1 MTSMSERLN
10 KPISAAEM
18 ERRWGAVRSAMEA
31 EAIDVL
37 LMQNNNDHMGGYTKY
52 FTDMPATNGYPHT
65 IIFPRDD
72 HMTKI
77 SQGPF
82 RLDLE
87 PDPNG
92 SDGISRGI
100 KRVMTTP
107 SYASA
112 PYTRTYD
119 PELACKALEPY
130 KDRTI
135 GLVGT
140 YQMSSAMVDY
150 VKEQYPN
157 ASYLEAS
164 DLVDR
169 IKVIKSEEE
178 IEFIKGT
185 AAQQDVAMQAVID
198 QIKPGMNSGRASKSA
213 FSRCSGGRVSSSS

>member
-1 MTSMSERLN
+1 MHL
-10 KPISAAEM
+10 
-18 ERRWGAVRSAMEA
+18 
-31 EAIDVL
+31 
-37 LMQNNNDHMGGYTKY
+37 Q
-52 FTDMPATNGYPHT
+52 
-65 IIFPRDD
+65 
-72 HMTKI
+72 
-77 SQGPF
+77 
-82 RLDLE
+82 
-87 PDPNG
+87 
-92 SDGISRGI
+92 
-100 KRVMTTP
+100 
-107 SYASA
+107 

-130 KDRTI
+130 KDGTI

-164 DLVDR
+164 DLIDR

-198 QIKPGMNSGRASKSA
+198 QIKPGMKDSDVAAVALFEGQ
-213 FSRCSGGRVSSSS
+213 FSVVANRVSIFVNPIHMERLPLLDPAIIKIG